1 MNYNGK
7 KKDRSEWKVAT
18 SACKESLMEADIQIN
33 TDHYFHMIKDI
44 RCLTEK
50 VHRMPDRKDKAKNL
64 GLVTF

>member
-1 MNYNGK
+1 
-7 KKDRSEWKVAT
+7 
-18 SACKESLMEADIQIN
+18 MEADIQIN

-44 RCLTEK
+44 RCLIEK